1 MSDFPKGIFV
11 KNPHA
16 NAPDF
21 VKYKVSIKIEDAIAW
36 LKTLSGEYV
45 NLDLKVSKENKP
57 YLGIDSWKPE
67 TAAPAAPPSPDN
79 APF

>member
-57 YLGIDSWKPE
+57 YLGIDSWKP
-67 TAAPAAPPSPDN
+67 TTDSAPVPTPDD
-79 APF
+79 F